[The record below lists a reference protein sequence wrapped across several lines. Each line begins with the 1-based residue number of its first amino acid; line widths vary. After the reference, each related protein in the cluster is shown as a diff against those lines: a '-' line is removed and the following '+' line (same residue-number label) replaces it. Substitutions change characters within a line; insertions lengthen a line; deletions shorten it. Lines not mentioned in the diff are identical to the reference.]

1 MMLLCGLLESSKTS
15 VQLQW
20 SSSVPWGVFPSGQ
33 PCLTSSLFF
42 FPLFPVGSY
51 ADRHSRVGLGL
62 VHDDNFSHAFVW
74 LVSSLIVGCL
84 AFQKTS
90 PNTVRC

>member
-1 MMLLCGLLESSKTS
+1 MWIPGVIQDICPIAVVFLGF
-15 VQLQW
+15 VG
-20 SSSVPWGVFPSGQ
+20 SVPFGATVSDVK
-33 PCLTSSLFF
+33 SLFR
-42 FPLFPVGSY
+42 PLFPVGNY
-51 ADRHSRVGLGL
+51 ADRHSRVGPGL

-74 LVSSLIVGCL
+74 LVSSLIVRCL